1 MDPERHLL
9 LQSGQWRLLLAAV
22 SYLLVV
28 GWRLVAGVRDV
39 PLLHRLGQEVGDG
52 QDQGNHC
59 NDNDIIEVERVCI
72 LHNLL

>member
-1 MDPERHLL
+1 MFYCVTHNK
-9 LQSGQWRLLLAAV
+9 
-22 SYLLVV
+22 YLLFTSVSHLEAVDGVV